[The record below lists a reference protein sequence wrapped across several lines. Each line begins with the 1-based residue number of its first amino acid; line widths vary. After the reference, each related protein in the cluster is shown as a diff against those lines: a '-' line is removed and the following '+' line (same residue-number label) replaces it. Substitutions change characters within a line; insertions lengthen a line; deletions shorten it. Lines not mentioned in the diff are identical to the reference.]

1 LRKGLDDVRQAVQ
14 PLFDEEFLCRPQDE
28 MEGVLLRDLRNHYIS
43 DCILA
48 YNGAL
53 YFAGHS
59 ISRVWLV
66 ECMEL
71 AQLVAQNTMLTSA
84 FVESGRMKE
93 LVKAFA
99 VDSQALLLA
108 NEQGG
113 SKAKKTKTERGNS
126 DIWSVTWED
135 KGPLDLE
142 ALD

>member
-1 LRKGLDDVRQAVQ
+1 
-14 PLFDEEFLCRPQDE
+14 
-28 MEGVLLRDLRNHYIS
+28 MEAVLLKDLRNHYIP

-59 ISRVWLV
+59 ISRAWLV

-71 AQLVAQNTMLTSA
+71 AQLVAQNTMLTTA
-84 FVESGRMKE
+84 FVESDRMKE

-108 NEQGG
+108 NEQAG
-113 SKAKKTKTERGNS
+113 SKAKRTKTEKGNS
-126 DIWSVTWED
+126 DLWNVSWKD
-135 KGPLDLE
+135 QGPLDLE